1 MNQSAN
7 LSSELVDQ
15 IIFGMENQEH
25 TYFLDLDKLEII
37 SDSELDQNVEDG
49 EGSGDLVPI
58 PGWESV
64 DGYNLMEGFVA
75 ALKNP
80 LAREQLR
87 RILQSGRGVFRQFKN
102 ALKEQPE
109 VEKLWFAYKDRE
121 MKRHVLEWFNTI
133 RESRGLEALK
143 AEIPETEDLV
153 LSDFEIHEM
162 EDPRELQD
170 ASDLDRAMFS
180 LVFADPREA
189 AYWYSFRRDHL
200 PPIDSPDEGC
210 IVLGVYN
217 PGGELCGFLWA
228 LHDEVS
234 PRKVIA
240 HILQLYVD
248 PAYRGLGIAATLLE
262 HYLQNSR
269 SEDIRQVHFENWAGV
284 GFLGPMLERQGFR
297 EFSRI
302 FSAFPDPA

>member
-25 TYFLDLDKLEII
+25 SYFLDLDSLEII
-37 SDSELDQNVEDG
+37 SDSEIDLEHGQEEKN
-49 EGSGDLVPI
+49 GDLVPI
-58 PGWESV
+58 PDWESV

-75 ALKNP
+75 GLKNP

-102 ALKEQPE
+102 ALKELPE

-121 MKRHVLEWFNTI
+121 MKRHVLEWFNSV

-153 LSDFEIHEM
+153 LSDFEIHEV
-162 EDPRELQD
+162 EDAQELQQ
-170 ASDLDRAMFS
+170 ASDLDKAAFS
-180 LVFADPREA
+180 LVFTDPKEA

-200 PPIDSPDEGC
+200 PPLGSADEGC
-210 IVLGVYN
+210 VVLGVYN
-217 PGGELCGFLWA
+217 PGAELCGFLWA
-228 LHDEVS
+228 LHDEIS
-234 PRKVIA
+234 PNKVVA

-248 PAYRGLGIAATLLE
+248 PGYRGLGIAGTLME
-262 HYLQNSR
+262 HYLHECAS
-269 SEDIRQVHFENWAGV
+269 DDVRQVHFENWAGV
-284 GFLGPMLERQGFR
+284 GFLGPMLERHGFR
-297 EFSRI
+297 ELSTI
-302 FSAFPDPA
+302 YTAFPDPV